1 MNPNYKHTEA
11 AKFLINHAL
20 PSEAQIDAM
29 SAIELAKFLS
39 DNGVD
44 VPKLNSEIPK
54 IQTQLAGK
62 LSFAHA
68 RKARLS
74 KVQTTH
80 AVDVSALTQEQ
91 IIEALKQKFGRLEDI
106 PLAARNFK
114 SLKKEDWESLYKDL
128 IGHGNRGRTF

>member
-1 MNPNYKHTEA
+1 MNHHYKHTEA
-11 AKFLINHAL
+11 ANFLINHAL

-54 IQTQLAGK
+54 IQAQLAGK
-62 LSFAHA
+62 LSFANA

-74 KVQTTH
+74 KMQSTDV
-80 AVDVSALTQEQ
+80 VDVSALTQEQ

-128 IGHGNRGRTF
+128 IGRGNRGRTC